1 MKRKWTKFKR
11 TINQKIVLENTEIN
25 FRNEKRKNISPT
37 QNQHVLTTYVAGDAL
52 RIKTSF

>member
-1 MKRKWTKFKR
+1 MKRKWIKFKR

-37 QNQHVLTTYVAGDAL
+37 QNQHVLTTCVAY
-52 RIKTSF
+52 